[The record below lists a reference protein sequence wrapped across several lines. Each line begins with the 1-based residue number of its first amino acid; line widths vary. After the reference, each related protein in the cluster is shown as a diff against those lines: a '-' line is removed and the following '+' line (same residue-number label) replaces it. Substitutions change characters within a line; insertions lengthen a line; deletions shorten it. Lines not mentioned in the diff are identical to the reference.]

1 MNHFRT
7 QDLTTKY
14 LQASKLELFL
24 SEIEQAN
31 RKFNLFSRKLTHD
44 DLKVLAAEAL
54 IPVELGWITENS
66 GPIVDIGSGWGIPAV
81 PLLLSG
87 LDLHLTLLER
97 SQKKADFLFLLLR
110 RLQLDAEVITGE
122 IKNIESEK
130 DYAMVTIRGV
140 AINEKLRR
148 DLKSV
153 VMPNADFIYF
163 GPSLGPNLFESVH
176 SVAYKIDNYPERN
189 IFRVKII

>member
-1 MNHFRT
+1 MNRFKT
-7 QDLTTKY
+7 QDIIAKY
-14 LQASKLELFL
+14 LQASELDSFL
-24 SEIEQAN
+24 NEIEHAN
-31 RKFNLFSRKLTHD
+31 RKFNLYSRKLARD
-44 DLKVLAAEAL
+44 DLKVLTAEAL
-54 IPVELGWITENS
+54 IPVELGWITKET

-122 IKNIESEK
+122 IKNLESK
-130 DYAMVTIRGV
+130 RKYAAVTIRGV
-140 AINEKLRR
+140 AVNEKLRR

-153 VMPNADFIYF
+153 VMPDADLIYF
-163 GPSLGPNLFESVH
+163 GPSLGPNLFEFVH
-176 SVAYKIDNYPERN
+176 SVVYKIDNYPERN
-189 IFRVKII
+189 IFRVKIV